1 LTLNVMLDLETLGTR
16 PGCVI
21 LSAGMVAFTWDAIQA
36 NPFYAEIFTPSCLGA
51 GLVID
56 PMTAKWWASQTERE
70 ILDRTGS
77 ASQSLSLGLVLSLIR
92 RWFEELGP
100 AEGIRVWGNGADFDL
115 PILAHAFAVCGYEE
129 PPWGPYA
136 VRCYRTLKTLR
147 PDIAIVRTGTH
158 HNALNDAR
166 AQANHTMH
174 LGHIIGVPR

>member
-1 LTLNVMLDLETLGTR
+1 MLDLETLGTR

-115 PILAHAFAVCGYEE
+115 PILAYAFAVCGYEE

-166 AQANHTMH
+166 AQANHAMH